1 MSGATNKITALY
13 CRLSQEDARLGES
26 LSIEN
31 QKAILLEY
39 AKKNHFPN
47 PVFFVDDGYSGTN
60 YDRPGF
66 QSMLVE
72 IEAGRVGIVITKDLS
87 RLGRNSALTGLYT
100 NFTFPQYGVRYI
112 AINDNYDTIDPNSV
126 TTILRVLRTGSTSFT
141 PAIPAE
147 RFGLSRRPRESVECR

>member
-47 PVFFVDDGYSGTN
+47 PVFFVDDGCSGTN
-60 YDRPGF
+60 CDRPGF
-66 QSMLVE
+66 QRMLSE
-72 IEAGRVGIVITKDLS
+72 IEAEYQNHYRENYCEIIGLNQKDLEIQ
-87 RLGRNSALTGLYT
+87 G
-100 NFTFPQYGVRYI
+100 
-112 AINDNYDTIDPNSV
+112 
-126 TTILRVLRTGSTSFT
+126 IL
-141 PAIPAE
+141 A
-147 RFGLSRRPRESVECR
+147 

>member
-1 MSGATNKITALY
+1 MTTASNSAILDPVTNPVLTVAPQNKEDTTMSGATNKITALY

-31 QKAILLEY
+31 QKVILLEY

-72 IEAGRVGIVITKDLS
+72 IEAGRALPGRKGLRVQSGGLHAPDPQGPRTAGGAAGKRSARPDLS
-87 RLGRNSALTGLYT
+87 RA
-100 NFTFPQYGVRYI
+100 
-112 AINDNYDTIDPNSV
+112 
-126 TTILRVLRTGSTSFT
+126 
-141 PAIPAE
+141 
-147 RFGLSRRPRESVECR
+147 

>member
-31 QKAILLEY
+31 QKVILLEY

-72 IEAGRVGIVITKDLS
+72 IEAGRVGIDVYKRQHRTS
-87 RLGRNSALTGLYT
+87 ASSMGR
-100 NFTFPQYGVRYI
+100 
-112 AINDNYDTIDPNSV
+112 
-126 TTILRVLRTGSTSFT
+126 
-141 PAIPAE
+141 
-147 RFGLSRRPRESVECR
+147 